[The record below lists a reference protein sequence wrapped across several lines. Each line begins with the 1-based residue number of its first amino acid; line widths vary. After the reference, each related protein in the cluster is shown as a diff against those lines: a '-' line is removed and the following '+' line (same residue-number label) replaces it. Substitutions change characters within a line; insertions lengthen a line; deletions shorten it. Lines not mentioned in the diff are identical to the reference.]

1 MAKNNDNHSLL
12 GVISAFQ
19 RAFLLSFRKPGLPLN
34 VNTAKAN
41 SLKAEKGGGGHF
53 LPSQKLKKP
62 VGAALEQNQKHEG
75 MNRNETQKQTE
86 LHIKT

>member
-1 MAKNNDNHSLL
+1 M
-12 GVISAFQ
+12 GVILAFQ

-62 VGAALEQNQKHEG
+62 VSAALEQNQKYEG
-75 MNRNETQKQTE
+75 MNRNAE
-86 LHIKT
+86 LRNRLNYI